1 MTPEELDNLVRI
13 GELKPASITKMN
25 ISTLIQ
31 SGLAYLEDA
40 KNCKLGIESRFN
52 LAFSAAYALSLS
64 ALWINGYSANK
75 RYIVFECLLHTLNL
89 SNEQWRALDIA
100 HHIWIQSEYQGSWE
114 IDKSLVESVIDV
126 CDEMAAQLS
135 AIHKPNDRN

>member
-13 GELKPASITKMN
+13 GELKPASITNMN

-40 KNCKLGIESRFN
+40 KNDKLGIESRFN

-64 ALWINGYSANK
+64 ALWINGYSA
-75 RYIVFECLLHTLNL
+75 T
-89 SNEQWRALDIA
+89 
-100 HHIWIQSEYQGSWE
+100 QSLYCVSMFATYSEF
-114 IDKSLVESVIDV
+114 VE
-126 CDEMAAQLS
+126 
-135 AIHKPNDRN
+135 

>member
-13 GELKPASITKMN
+13 GELKPASITKLN

-40 KNCKLGIESRFN
+40 KNGKLGIESRFN

-64 ALWINGYSANK
+64 ALWINGYSANS
-75 RYIVFECLLHTLNL
+75 RYIVFQCLPHTLNL
-89 SNEQWRALDIA
+89 SNEQWRVLDNA
-100 HHIWIQSEYQGSWE
+100 HYIRNLSEYQGSSE
-114 IDKSLVESVIDV
+114 FDECLVESVIEV
-126 CDEMAAQLS
+126 CDEMVPRVS

>member
-1 MTPEELDNLVRI
+1 MTRKELDNLVQI
-13 GELKPASITKMN
+13 GELKPASITKLN

-31 SGLAYLEDA
+31 SGLDRLEDA
-40 KNCKLGIESRFN
+40 KKGKLSIESRFD
-52 LAFSAAYALSLS
+52 LAYNSARALSLS
-64 ALWINGYSANK
+64 ALWINGYSADK